1 MSEGSGDRSGC
12 RGPKRILG
20 AVVPPFELPD
30 LLSIPF
36 ERKHTVREFSEDE
49 KRFLSTRQQILLR
62 RNPEK
67 LRQERA
73 TLAAMT
79 DEEREAYLGPPTE
92 DEPVGDRPQVQ
103 DGSKT
108 PKRNLAAAAKF
119 RSGTMKGLLA
129 AAAVAGALA
138 LASPPASAYNNQT
151 AGALRDDCESN
162 ASYCFGYLLGIW
174 DLAATISAAHTG
186 SGKAS
191 YAACPWQNGHP
202 KAVVASEL
210 RNAFLAY
217 TSAYPDTLA
226 KEPVIVALAAFGA
239 AYPCR

>member
-119 RSGTMKGLLA
+119 RSGTMKGCSPRRPLPALSLSPRHRRLPITTRLRGRSATTASLMRRTVSATSWASGIWQPRLA
-129 AAAVAGALA
+129 PRTPAAGRLAMPRALGRTA
-138 LASPPASAYNNQT
+138 TLKRSWLASSAMHSSPT
-151 AGALRDDCESN
+151 P
-162 ASYCFGYLLGIW
+162 
-174 DLAATISAAHTG
+174 AHT
-186 SGKAS
+186 
-191 YAACPWQNGHP
+191 
-202 KAVVASEL
+202 
-210 RNAFLAY
+210 R
-217 TSAYPDTLA
+217 T
-226 KEPVIVALAAFGA
+226 
-239 AYPCR
+239 R